1 MAMVDTFSGDTKYVL
16 VDLDGT
22 VCNVAHRLHL
32 AQAKEWD
39 DFHALLMDDEPVA
52 EIVELLRM
60 IEFAASV
67 GWPVEIL
74 AVTGRGEQWRGLTFD
89 WFTKHSIPIDEV
101 LMRPTDD
108 YTPDGELKIRL
119 IEQYFAERYGP
130 GQAAATN
137 RVLFAIEDRDRVVEA
152 YRNYGIKCWQVA
164 QGEY

>member
-1 MAMVDTFSGDTKYVL
+1 MVDTFSGDTKYVL

-32 AQAKEWD
+32 AQAKQWD
-39 DFHALLMDDEPVA
+39 DFHALLSRDEPVA

-60 IEFAASV
+60 IEFVASV

-74 AVTGRGEQWRGLTFD
+74 AVTGRSEKYRPSTFD
-89 WFTKHSIPIDEV
+89 WFIKHRIPIDEV
-101 LMRPTDD
+101 LMRPDD
-108 YTPDGELKIRL
+108 DFTSDGELKIKL
-119 IEQYFAERYGP
+119 VEQFMAERYGP
-130 GQAAATN
+130 GKDAVLN

-152 YRNYGIKCWQVA
+152 YRAYGIKCWQVA